1 MDTCMDDI
9 VNLPEVQYSFA
20 TCLMLPKGKVLSVY
34 FKYFL
39 QIWVHFPL
47 KDQANYIRHN
57 STITPLYLLG

>member
-1 MDTCMDDI
+1 
-9 VNLPEVQYSFA
+9 
-20 TCLMLPKGKVLSVY
+20 MLFCNVFKGKVLSVY
-34 FKYFL
+34 YKYFL